1 MIGRGSLGNPWLFR
15 VMESLIE
22 KDSIVLEPSL
32 NEKCNVILQHIQE
45 LHQFY
50 GAEKGCRIARKHVA
64 WYLQGIQPNPVFRQA
79 FNAITDPKEQLI
91 ALEGFFNLILMDKEK
106 NVRTTT

>member
-1 MIGRGSLGNPWLFR
+1 M
-15 VMESLIE
+15 
-22 KDSIVLEPSL
+22 
-32 NEKCNVILQHIQE
+32 ILQHIQE

-50 GAEKGCRIARKHVA
+50 GVEKGCRIARKHVA